1 MQQQAISVHLDRLM
15 LVKIAWIRETVML
28 VKIAWIRET
37 VPAKATDRIAIIA
50 AASIYYIYIL

>member
-1 MQQQAISVHLDRLM
+1 MQQQAISVHLDRL
-15 LVKIAWIRETVML
+15 ML

-50 AASIYYIYIL
+50 AASIYYIYTYINGKTSSEG